1 MNGNT
6 RWSWVVLLMFVI
18 TCVGCASGD
27 DDDDSSGAPAPD
39 DDAGDDADDGAS
51 DDDAGDDDTWPP
63 LPDDD
68 ATDVPSEYPE
78 PYDPTARGPYQVGVR
93 TYVFV
98 DDSRWTD
105 SPSGGRRV
113 LTEVWYPAFDSAADW
128 PRDVPRTFFN
138 GWDDVIFSVFKAI
151 GVSQAEIDNFDAPRD
166 VARDAPLYPWGGP
179 FPLVLLSHGFAG
191 VRFQDMTLCEYLAS
205 HGYIVVAPDHTKN
218 AFVSAFPEG
227 PVIFNPL
234 ATPWSYAHR
243 MKDISFLIDVFTDLN
258 AADPEGFWTGRV
270 DLTRVGAIGHSFGGT
285 TVLQDA
291 KRDMR
296 IGAAVDLASF
306 MFPFLADDF
315 DTPLMFMIGSEDRT
329 MGDTEPLIRVNF
341 AQAPAPKYFL
351 EFFDGGHYTFTDAC
365 ILSPSLFGEGD
376 GCGYERRDDTN
387 EPFHFIDHDLGFE
400 IINRYVTAFF
410 GLHLKGQGD
419 MSAYLSENHY
429 PEDIDYA
436 FFH

>member
-1 MNGNT
+1 MTGRAN
-6 RWSWVVLLMFVI
+6 WIWVVSLIAFVA
-18 TCVGCASGD
+18 VAGCGSS
-27 DDDDSSGAPAPD
+27 DDDSGEDPSTASGSD
-39 DDAGDDADDGAS
+39 DDAA
-51 DDDAGDDDTWPP
+51 DDDAGDDDADDDTWAP

-68 ATDVPSEYPE
+68 ATDVPSEHPE

-105 SPSGGRRV
+105 SPAGGRRV
-113 LTEVWYPAFDSAADW
+113 LTEVWYPAFDSAVDW

-138 GWDDVIFSVFKAI
+138 GWDDEILGIFKTI
-151 GVSQAEIDNFDAPRD
+151 GVPQAEIDNFDVPRD

-191 VRFQDMTLCEYLAS
+191 IRFQDFTLCEYLAS

-218 AFVSAFPEG
+218 AFVAAFPEG

-243 MKDISFLIDVFTDLN
+243 LKDLSFLIDVFTDLN
-258 AADPEGFWTGRV
+258 AADPEKFWTDRV
-270 DLTRVGAIGHSFGGT
+270 DLSRIGAIGHSFGGT
-285 TVLQDA
+285 TVLQET
-291 KRDMR
+291 KRDAR
-296 IGAAVDLASF
+296 IGAAVDMASF
-306 MFPFLADDF
+306 MFPFLPDGF

-341 AQAPAPKYFL
+341 AQSPAPKYFL
-351 EFFDGGHYTFTDAC
+351 EFFDGGHYTFTDGC
-365 ILSPSLFGEGD
+365 ILIPTFFGEGD
-376 GCGYERRDDTN
+376 GCGYERRQDTN
-387 EPFHFIDHDLGFE
+387 EPFHFIEHDLAFE

-410 GLHLKGQGD
+410 GLHLKGQD
-419 MSAYLSENHY
+419 EMAAYLGENHY
-429 PEDIDYA
+429 PDEIDYA
-436 FFH
+436 FFE